1 MKIPIKAAKKIGGP
15 LVPIMPAFDADEKL
29 DLDSTCQWV
38 EWQIASGI
46 RNFWTTYGTSHY
58 MCLTDDEICAL
69 NQAVAG
75 VTRKRAV
82 FIAST
87 NFTWPAAKCLEF
99 IHAARAWGADVV
111 KVQVDW
117 RWNPNQDAVFD
128 FYRRIA
134 LGTSLP
140 LFAYTLA
147 APNVKGMNRRL
158 LENIMTLPQFVGMK
172 NDSGDYYEQ
181 CDYLRGVRQAGSSL
195 NVMTGGSMASFLHN
209 HQFGARAFAVGIGTV
224 FPKVALRF
232 YATLRAGRLAACA
245 RIVQECE
252 EPFYDLYARITVS
265 HWACFHTMLRERGLF
280 RSDQMR
286 FPLLTA
292 KPEDRKAIRKLMQLP
307 ALNA

>member
-1 MKIPIKAAKKIGGP
+1 MKPGKITGRIAGP
-15 LVPIMPAFDADEKL
+15 LAPVMPAFHADEKL
-29 DLDSTCQWV
+29 DLESTCRWIDWLIRQ
-38 EWQIASGI
+38 GI
-46 RNFWTTYGTSHY
+46 RGFWTTYGTSHY

-69 NQAVAG
+69 NQAVAA

-82 FIAST
+82 LIAST
-87 NFTWPAAKCLEF
+87 NFTWS
-99 IHAARAWGADVV
+99 AARCLDFIRAAGSWGVDAV

-117 RWNPNQDAVFD
+117 RWNPSQDAVFD

-134 LGTSLP
+134 RDAVLP

-158 LENIMTLPQFVGMK
+158 LERIMTLPQFVGVK
-172 NDSGDYYEQ
+172 NDSGDFYEQ
-181 CDYLRGVRQAGSSL
+181 CDYLRGVRLAGSSL

-209 HQFGARAFAVGIGTV
+209 HQFGARAFATGVGTV

-232 YATLRAGRLAACA
+232 YAALRAGRLAACA

-252 EPFYDLYARITVS
+252 EPFNDLYARISVS
-265 HWACFHTMLRERGLF
+265 HWACFHTMLMERGLF

-292 KPEDRKAIRKLMQLP
+292 KPDDRKAIRKLMRLP
-307 ALNA
+307 ALNT